1 MQLSFPFPEGETE
14 AQTHSPPA
22 HPAVQDVV
30 FGFSSESSTFTDP
43 AVEASV
49 RTRPLTLGCG
59 LGGSPERG
67 EAGEPDEGL
76 SVAQAGPGSLCPEGA
91 VQFPEP
97 PMGAPRGREIIA
109 APVSAN
115 S

>member
-1 MQLSFPFPEGETE
+1 M
-14 AQTHSPPA
+14 
-22 HPAVQDVV
+22 V
-30 FGFSSESSTFTDP
+30 SSTLTDP
-43 AVEASV
+43 AVA
-49 RTRPLTLGCG
+49 PFDLG

-76 SVAQAGPGSLCPEGA
+76 TVVQAGPGSLCPEGA

-97 PMGAPRGREIIA
+97 PVGAPRGREIIA